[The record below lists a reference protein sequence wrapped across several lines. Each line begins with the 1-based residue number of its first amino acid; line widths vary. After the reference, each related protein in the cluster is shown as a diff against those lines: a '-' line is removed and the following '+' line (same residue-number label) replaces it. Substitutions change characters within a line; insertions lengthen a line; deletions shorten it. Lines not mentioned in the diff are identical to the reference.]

1 MAMLIADPWLEEK
14 LKEQRKAWG
23 ADHHD
28 EVWEGVYFMA
38 PLPNDEHQELVMAL
52 GSALYATIDGAEL
65 GKTRPGV
72 NLAGFGDNWEHD
84 YRIPDV
90 VVFLKQTA
98 AENLETHWRGAADFV
113 VEITSPADRT
123 YEKIP
128 FYSRLGVRELLIV
141 DRQPWALKLYRLR
154 ESTLEQVAASTL
166 QQADILDSAVLP
178 LRFQL
183 VAGQPRPQI
192 EITHVKTGQHW
203 LA

>member
-1 MAMLIADPWLEEK
+1 MTMLISDPWVEEK

-38 PLPNDEHQELVMAL
+38 PLPNDEHQELVM
-52 GSALYATIDGAEL
+52 GVSSALYAAIDGAQL

-72 NLAGFGDNWEHD
+72 NLAGFADNWEHD
-84 YRIPDV
+84 YRVPDV
-90 VVFLKQTA
+90 IVFLNETA
-98 AENLETHWRGAADFV
+98 AENFKTYWRGAADFV
-113 VEITSPADRT
+113 VEITSPDDRT

-128 FYSRLGVRELLIV
+128 FYARLGVRELLIV

-154 ESTLEQVAASTL
+154 ESALELIGESTL
-166 QQADILDSAVLP
+166 QQADLLTSAVLP

-192 EITHVKTGQHW
+192 EIIHVETGQHW
-203 LA
+203 PA